1 MQFIHD
7 IIEST
12 CSCIFS
18 ELRPHMAYKN
28 GFVRFRIAIAI
39 EGQLLTVIGV
49 LRKKLEVGGFRNV
62 ELHPRVSI

>member
-1 MQFIHD
+1 
-7 IIEST
+7 
-12 CSCIFS
+12 
-18 ELRPHMAYKN
+18 MAYKN
-28 GFVRFRIAIAI
+28 GFVRFRIAISI

>member
-1 MQFIHD
+1 
-7 IIEST
+7 
-12 CSCIFS
+12 
-18 ELRPHMAYKN
+18 MAYKN

-49 LRKKLEVGGFRNV
+49 LRKKLEARGFRNV